1 MADSGRHPHITF
13 QKRWVIS
20 ETTAFLL
27 GRCEA
32 MIRVITDT
40 PIDPN
45 YRQSLY
51 MVSLRK
57 GARATT
63 AIEGNTLSDEEAERI
78 QRGEHL
84 PPSKGYLETEVKN
97 IMDALAMI
105 RDEVILQQRDS
116 LVTPELFLN
125 FHKMVGQNL
134 GENFEAVPG
143 KFRQSGHNVVV
154 GRYRAPD
161 ANEVPQLIET
171 MCRWLRREFNYE
183 TGQQTFIDKVVE
195 AIVCHL
201 YIAWIHP
208 FGDGNGRTARLI
220 EYYLLLRAG
229 LPDVASHILSNH
241 YNDTREAYYRHIET
255 ATRAMDLTRFI
266 AYAVQGFHDGLTE
279 VLELIL
285 ANQKKTIWENYI
297 YSVLDAAKVT
307 GKTKAVIER
316 QRALALSLPA
326 DRYFFADELMITNV
340 RVVRLYQGLS
350 NVTLKRDMKA
360 LIEKGLVKEQKGS
373 YIGNINLLLSRL
385 PAARDQR

>member
-1 MADSGRHPHITF
+1 MTESGRYPHITF
-13 QKRWVIS
+13 EKRWVIN

-57 GARATT
+57 GAQATT
-63 AIEGNTLSDEEAERI
+63 AIEGNTLSDEEVERI

-84 PPSKGYLETEVKN
+84 PPSKGYLELEVSN
-97 IMDALAMI
+97 IINALTII
-105 RDEVILQQRDS
+105 RDEVVFQQRDA
-116 LVTPELFLN
+116 LVSPELILN
-125 FHKMVGQNL
+125 FHQLVGQHL
-134 GENFEAVPG
+134 GEDFEAIPG
-143 KFRQSGHNVVV
+143 RFRQSGHNVVV

-161 ANEVPQLIET
+161 AHEVPELIET
-171 MCRWLRREFNYE
+171 MCRWLRREFHYE

-220 EYYLLLRAG
+220 EFYLLLRAG

-241 YNDTREAYYRHIET
+241 YNNTREAYYRHIEA
-255 ATRAMDLTRFI
+255 ATRETDLTRFI
-266 AYAVQGFHDGLTE
+266 AYAVQGFHDGLNE
-279 VLELIL
+279 ILDLIL

-297 YSVLDAAKVT
+297 YSVLDASKVT

-316 QRALALSLPA
+316 QRTLALCLPT
-326 DRYFFADELMITNV
+326 DRYCSADELMITNLT
-340 RVVRLYQGLS
+340 VVRLYQGLS
-350 NVTLKRDMKA
+350 SVTLKRDIKA
-360 LIEKGLVKEQKGS
+360 LKEKGLVEEQRGS
-373 YIGNINLLLSRL
+373 YMGNINLLLSRL
-385 PAARDQR
+385 PANR